1 MAIAIVKR
9 RIPWSMRSRMQ
20 MLGSARA
27 AYYGY
32 ISRTSDQRP
41 IVTAHLK
48 VDRAVHQTAPRRS
61 VGIPGGGISL
71 MGVVITRPIK
81 RAVIAGSYTPFMR
94 LALLPVHVV
103 SSDLES
109 VMNQFCR

>member
-61 VGIPGGGISL
+61 VGIGVYIPGDLNVPTIT
-71 MGVVITRPIK
+71 GVRL
-81 RAVIAGSYTPFMR
+81 RYLYYGSVDGPF
-94 LALLPVHVV
+94 
-103 SSDLES
+103 
-109 VMNQFCR
+109 